1 VSKQTL
7 GDATAL
13 SNAEINLRVATT
25 FTHITCPTNEAIAT
39 LFTLIY
45 IDSVKRLHNTKV
57 IKVVIDAYYVSIFTP
72 YITYSLRDF
81 MLELGEST

>member
-13 SNAEINLRVATT
+13 SNAEINLRVTTT
-25 FTHITCPTNEAIAT
+25 FTYITCPTNEAIAT
-39 LFTLIY
+39 LFTLMY
-45 IDSVKRLHNTKV
+45 IDSVKQLYNTKV
-57 IKVVIDAYYVSIFTP
+57 IKVVVDARYVSIFTP

-81 MLELGEST
+81 MLKLGESV